1 MYDIRDGNTYTVR
14 KLADGNCWM
23 TSNLKYTLTANST
36 AIGVNHSTNETFT
49 FNTGSNC
56 GTDGSCI
63 MNNNTVMTE
72 QVTNGG
78 YYYSWYAATAG
89 TGTASMASGDDAI
102 GSICPKGWR
111 LPANYTSD
119 PDKSYG
125 SITDKY
131 LGFHVNTSGNYVATM
146 EAIPLQFLSAGYYDG
161 GSFYDGGTG
170 GHYWSSTASRAA
182 NGYDLRYDTSVTYP
196 QGSHAKYNGFS
207 VRCVAQ

>member
-1 MYDIRDGNTYTVR
+1 
-14 KLADGNCWM
+14 M

-36 AIGVNHSTNETFT
+36 VIGVNHSTNETFT
-49 FNTGSNC
+49 FNTGSVC
-56 GTDGSCI
+56 GGGNTDAACI
-63 MNNNTVMTE
+63 MNGNTVMTE

-78 YYYSWYAATAG
+78 YYYNWYAATAG
-89 TGTASMASGDDAI
+89 TGTASMASGDAT

-131 LGFHVNTSGNYVATM
+131 LGFYVNTSGNYVATM
-146 EAIPLQFLSAGYYDG
+146 EAIPLQFLRAGYCG
-161 GSFYDGGTG
+161 GGTFHLG
-170 GHYWSSTASRAA
+170 GADGFYWSSTASAA
-182 NGYDLRYDTSVTYP
+182 ASGYHLRYSTSGTYP
-196 QGSHAKYNGFS
+196 QRSTAKYNGFS